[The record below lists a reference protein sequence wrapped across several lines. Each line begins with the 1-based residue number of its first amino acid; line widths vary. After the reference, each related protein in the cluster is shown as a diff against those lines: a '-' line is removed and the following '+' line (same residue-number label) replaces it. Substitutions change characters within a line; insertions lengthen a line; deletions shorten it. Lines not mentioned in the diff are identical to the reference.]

1 MKYNQKY
8 RKDLETMEWIDRLN
22 ASLNYIEEHLT
33 EEIRIEE
40 LARIACCSS
49 YHYQRMFTYL
59 SLIHIFEKRCL
70 FKASAAMPRR
80 SIGGLR

>member
-1 MKYNQKY
+1 
-8 RKDLETMEWIDRLN
+8 MEWIDRLN

-49 YHYQRMFTYL
+49 YHYQRMFTYIAGIPNICAGGGCRSPRSSCSRVKSRL
-59 SLIHIFEKRCL
+59 STL
-70 FKASAAMPRR
+70 P
-80 SIGGLR
+80 

>member
-33 EEIRIEE
+33 EEIRIE
-40 LARIACCSS
+40 
-49 YHYQRMFTYL
+49 
-59 SLIHIFEKRCL
+59 
-70 FKASAAMPRR
+70 
-80 SIGGLR
+80 